1 MKIHHASLALIAVMA
16 GNAHAVSLSVQENL
30 PGNAGVPNY
39 DAGGY
44 ISQPLGGGYTRMVP
58 VTGPGQ
64 IVDQSRPSYTV
75 HERSSLPPLLSSDPD
90 GSKAREWLL
99 NQ

>member
-1 MKIHHASLALIAVMA
+1 MKISHTSLVLLAVMA
-16 GNAHAVSLSVQENL
+16 GNAHAVSLSVQEDQ

-44 ISQPLGGGYTRMVP
+44 ISHPLGGGYTRMVP

-64 IVDQSRPSYTV
+64 IVDPSRPSYTI
-75 HERSSLPPLLSSDPD
+75 HESPSLPPLPSSDPD

>member
-1 MKIHHASLALIAVMA
+1 MKIKYRSLALAALMA

-30 PGNAGVPNY
+30 PGNAGAPNY

-44 ISQPLGGGYTRMVP
+44 ISQPLGGGYTQMVP
-58 VTGPGQ
+58 VTGAGQ
-64 IVDQSRPSYTV
+64 IVDPSRPSYNV
-75 HERSSLPPLLSSDPD
+75 HERSSLPPLPSSDPD